1 MFPNSMLEYFEV
13 EQMIAL
19 SLQEGNATSDDALSK
34 PKKWDDWD
42 DEALWDEYLP
52 IFRFGT
58 YRQSPHHHS
67 EHR

>member
-1 MFPNSMLEYFEV
+1 MDLIRKMASLMFRSSMLEYFEV

-42 DEALWDEYLP
+42 DEALWDE
-52 IFRFGT
+52 
-58 YRQSPHHHS
+58 
-67 EHR
+67 

>member
-1 MFPNSMLEYFEV
+1 MDLIRKMASLMFPNSMLEYFEV

-42 DEALWDEYLP
+42 DEALWDE
-52 IFRFGT
+52 
-58 YRQSPHHHS
+58 
-67 EHR
+67 

>member
-1 MFPNSMLEYFEV
+1 MFPSSMLEYFEL

-42 DEALWDEYLP
+42 DEALWDE
-52 IFRFGT
+52 
-58 YRQSPHHHS
+58 
-67 EHR
+67 

>member
-1 MFPNSMLEYFEV
+1 MDLIRKMASLMFPNSMLEYFEV

-42 DEALWDEYLP
+42 DEAIWDE
-52 IFRFGT
+52 
-58 YRQSPHHHS
+58 
-67 EHR
+67 